1 MAISTASSL
10 SFASLRLS
18 DWPRRMSPNVS
29 FCDEQNVDVDV
40 LLPLYGS
47 GMADE
52 SSVTAGLVT
61 SPIY

>member
-10 SFASLRLS
+10 SFASLRQS
-18 DWPRRMSPNVS
+18 NWPRRISPNVS
-29 FCDEQNVDVDV
+29 FCDEQNVDV